1 MSHSTHDFSAGVDQH
16 RYISQEVLLRE
27 KALQFISDFPD
38 VHAMAWA
45 SARSLIHELSGKKLN
60 PDKVWWHRFDGAA
73 SSSRSYTGW
82 EHAGAPVESMTLVEL
97 VMHRFNAHDQSASDE
112 LDLYSGFYTDGPQHG
127 RYDERNE
134 VPMLARQ
141 VLQKFWALDF
151 AGLFQQRVNQFWR
164 VHGATFTELAKARLL
179 AAAGLAASK
188 SGLPVADLQRLV
200 LLLGHGDNTVAASQ
214 PVARQGLSIRSF
226 DIGGHESSLIIRMV
240 DAGGRQIL
248 YTPGLKRVFHVFET
262 ERQLHEWVRDQLHD
276 EHRRQRFEALFV
288 FAPQA
293 TRELQASLSSVLDQ
307 LRDRPFMADL
317 NLIDPVVAG
326 LFNRNDRPLTGDVF
340 AHLRARAEEEMQ
352 EVARALTS
360 NADLRKQIW
369 IGYLSAFTRII
380 GPLAIAGWP
389 LALVMVG
396 AGVANVGLN
405 IDQALH
411 GKNARQRQAGLVG
424 AVLNSIFVLFNLPL
438 LADAAAGVR
447 VSVAEVPAA
456 EGAVVVEQD
465 PQWIAMQPLSHER
478 LLSGEIPLQGIER
491 DAAGETWIMLD
502 DTPQRVRF
510 SARLNAW
517 IVIDPEN
524 PFAFFDIT
532 PVRLNEQGQWQRLP
546 GLRLSGGMEPIN
558 PGAPSTSQA
567 SALELSTVQSQF
579 WDLYM
584 QFNLDEEETLS
595 MLALDRQKAAIDIRE
610 QQPGDEIER
619 DSEGDQVLV
628 DAWNNEYRVFRNAAG
643 RYVGGRVTR
652 YTENEHAIN
661 DYLRTGVAGITNQ
674 VEMIEELLEDL
685 NLIGLD
691 NRVNLYRGGSGVR
704 GTSGMTFRNGHI
716 KAGDVLVNTD
726 FTSFSE
732 NPYVTR
738 SFASSQAGAPSY
750 GFSGQITFDDTSI
763 VFELPAGQHLGATP
777 IAPFSIEDEEAES
790 LFTPG
795 HYFQVQGIHE
805 VVGSQYRFVRVQL
818 KEVPAPAAG
827 RALYEM
833 RTGLPFTRE
842 QYASRLGV
850 DGQRLVERFFPLPLD
865 LSQPAASAPAAEAPG
880 V

>member
-127 RYDERNE
+127 LYDERNE

-200 LLLGHGDNTVAASQ
+200 LLLGHGDNTVAAPQ
-214 PVARQGLSIRSF
+214 QVARQGLSIRSF

-248 YTPGLKRVFHVFET
+248 YTPGLKRVFHVFEA
-262 ERQLHEWVRDQLHD
+262 ERQLHEWVRHQLRD

-293 TRELQASLSSVLDQ
+293 TRELQASLSGVLDQ

-405 IDQALH
+405 VDQALH

-424 AVLNSIFVLFNLPL
+424 AVLNSIFVLFNMPL
-438 LADAAAGVR
+438 LVDAAAGIR
-447 VSVAEVPAA
+447 VSAADTPAVTDSGI
-456 EGAVVVEQD
+456 E
-465 PQWIAMQPLSHER
+465 WIALRPLSHER
-478 LLSGEIPLQGIER
+478 LLSGTVPMQGVER
-491 DAAGETWIMLD
+491 MASGETWILLD
-502 DTPQRVRF
+502 EVPQRVRF
-510 SARLNAW
+510 SSRLNTW
-517 IVIDPEN
+517 IVIEPDN
-524 PFAFFDIT
+524 PFAFYDVT

-558 PGAPSTSQA
+558 PSAPSTSQA
-567 SALELSTVQSQF
+567 STPELSTVQSQF

-610 QQPGDEIER
+610 LQPGDEIER
-619 DSEGDQVLV
+619 DTEGDEVLV
-628 DAWNNEYRVFRNAAG
+628 DAWNNEYRVFRSATG

-716 KAGDVLVNTD
+716 KTGDVLVNTD

-750 GFSGQITFDDTSI
+750 DFSGQVTFDDTSI

-790 LFTPG
+790 LFTR
-795 HYFQVQGIHE
+795 GIIF
-805 VVGSQYRFVRVQL
+805 RFRAFMRS
-818 KEVPAPAAG
+818 PAPNTGSFGFSSRRSRRLRRGA
-827 RALYEM
+827 RCM
-833 RTGLPFTRE
+833 RCARGC
-842 QYASRLGV
+842 
-850 DGQRLVERFFPLPLD
+850 PLPA
-865 LSQPAASAPAAEAPG
+865 SSTPAGSGPMVSGWSSASSRCQLT
-880 V
+880 